1 MASSCL
7 AFLFRQHIAAFK
19 SGQSRGADLN
29 ARNAFVPWRT
39 LEEEK
44 QTLKRNTK
52 ERRIQE
58 EKRNRIVCT
67 ASYHALMQ
75 QDQNGYFL
83 SGTEQRAHL
92 THQRAMEGASTGHGS
107 GESR

>member
-58 EKRNRIVCT
+58 EKEK
-67 ASYHALMQ
+67 
-75 QDQNGYFL
+75 QNSLYGIIPCSDAARPEWIL
-83 SGTEQRAHL
+83 SLRY
-92 THQRAMEGASTGHGS
+92 
-107 GESR
+107 